1 MYAEAVSS
9 ALVFAGSPLDRAGLR
24 RRDAAW
30 IAAQLEREE
39 SRFLPFWRLNVL
51 VRAEKPEL
59 AWATSAI
66 RAAQEPRTGPV
77 LLGVRDGVAHFA
89 VDLSPLEAPVGE
101 LGLAGVAQF
110 LELRAAAATLPAGDA
125 AIAAQGRQMLD
136 WHARHRFCA
145 VCGRSTQAKEAGYM
159 RECDECDA
167 QHFPRTDPVVIMLV
181 ESGEKC
187 LLGRQAAWPT
197 QMYSALAGFVE
208 AGESIEEAVRRE
220 VHEEAGIAVGEVRY
234 FASQPWPFPS
244 SLMIGCHAEAVSDD
258 VVIDKSEIE
267 DARWFDRAELKSM
280 LMRQHPQELSTPPPI
295 AIAHHIIRDFVEHGS
310 KVLIR

>member
-1 MYAEAVSS
+1 MTCRLVYAARVSS
-9 ALVFAGSPLDRAGLR
+9 ALVFAGSPLDRANHR

-51 VRAEKPEL
+51 VKSQKPEL

-66 RAAQEPRTGPV
+66 RSVQDPRTGAV
-77 LLGVRDGVAHFA
+77 LLGVREHVAHFA
-89 VDLSPLEAPVGE
+89 VDLTPLHDPVTE
-101 LGLAGVAQF
+101 LGLGGSASF
-110 LELRAAAATLPAGDA
+110 LELRAAAATLPAPDA

-145 VCGRSTQAKEAGYM
+145 VCGHATAVKEAGYM

-181 ESGEKC
+181 ESGDRC
-187 LLGRQAAWPT
+187 LLGRQAGWPA

-208 AGESIEEAVRRE
+208 AGESLEEAVRRE
-220 VHEEAGIAVGEVRY
+220 VQEESGIAIGAVRY

-244 SLMIGCHAEAVSDD
+244 SLMIGCMARALTEQVT
-258 VVIDKSEIE
+258 VDKSELE
-267 DARWFDRAELKSM
+267 DARWFTRADVLRSLAEPGAGGVLV
-280 LMRQHPQELSTPPPI
+280 PPPV
-295 AIAHHIIRDFVEHGS
+295 AIAHH
-310 KVLIR
+310 LIRAWAES

>member
-1 MYAEAVSS
+1 MTCRLVYAARVSN
-9 ALVFAGSPLDRAGLR
+9 ALVFAGNPLDKANHR

-51 VRAEKPEL
+51 VKSEKPEL
-59 AWATSAI
+59 AWATGALRSAQD
-66 RAAQEPRTGPV
+66 ARTGAV
-77 LLGVRDGVAHFA
+77 LLGVRDHVAHFA
-89 VDLSPLEAPVGE
+89 IDITPLHDPVTE
-101 LGLAGVAQF
+101 LGLAGSASF

-145 VCGRSTQAKEAGYM
+145 VCGRATSVKEAGYM

-181 ESGEKC
+181 ESGDRC
-187 LLGRQAAWPT
+187 LLGRQAGWPP

-208 AGESIEEAVRRE
+208 AGESLEDAVRRE
-220 VHEEAGIAVGEVRY
+220 VQEESGIAVGAVRY

-244 SLMIGCHAEAVSDD
+244 SLMIGCMARAESSD
-258 VVIDKSEIE
+258 VTVDKSELE
-267 DARWFDRAELKSM
+267 DARWFTRADILKS
-280 LMRQHPQELSTPPPI
+280 LAQPGAGGVFVPPAV
-295 AIAHHIIRDFVEHGS
+295 AIAHH
-310 KVLIR
+310 LIRAWAES

>member
-89 VDLSPLEAPVGE
+89 VDLSPLEDPVGE

-244 SLMIGCHAEAVSDD
+244 SLMIGCIADAESSEVT
-258 VVIDKSEIE
+258 VDKVELQ
-267 DARWFDRAELKSM
+267 DARWFTRAEILRS
-280 LMRQHPQELSTPPPI
+280 LAQPGAGGVLVPPPL
-295 AIAHHIIRDFVEHGS
+295 AIAHH
-310 KVLIR
+310 LIRFWAES

>member
-1 MYAEAVSS
+1 VYAAPVSS
-9 ALVFAGSPLDRAGLR
+9 PLVFAGSPLDRAGLR
-24 RRDAAW
+24 RRDDAW
-30 IAAQLEREE
+30 IGAQLEGEQ

-51 VRAEKPEL
+51 VKAEKPEL
-59 AWATSAI
+59 AWATKAV

-77 LLGVRDGVAHFA
+77 LLGVRDGIAHFA
-89 VDLSPLEAPVGE
+89 VDLSPLEDPMGE
-101 LGLAGVAQF
+101 LGLAGAAQF

-145 VCGRSTQAKEAGYM
+145 VCGRTTRAKEAGYL

-181 ESGEKC
+181 EAGDRC

-220 VHEEAGIAVGEVRY
+220 VHEEAGIAVGAVRY

-244 SLMIGCHAEAVSDD
+244 SLMIGCIAHAESVE
-258 VVIDKSEIE
+258 VTVDKVELQ
-267 DARWFDRAELKSM
+267 DARWFTRAEILRS
-280 LMRQHPQELSTPPPI
+280 LAQPGAGGVFVPPPL
-295 AIAHHIIRDFVEHGS
+295 AIAHH
-310 KVLIR
+310 LIRAWAES